1 MQWLFLFLAIIGEV
15 IGTSAL
21 KASDG
26 FTKIVP
32 SIIVVAG
39 YAVAFFFLSLTLK
52 DNINIGVVYA
62 IWSGVGVSLIS
73 VIGYLYYKQ
82 TLDIPAV
89 LGIALIIIGVMIINL
104 YSKSVMH

>member
-32 SIIVVAG
+32 SIKVVAG

-82 TLDIPAV
+82 SLDIPAL

>member
-32 SIIVVAG
+32 SRIVVAG
-39 YAVAFFFLSLTLK
+39 YAVAFFFLSLSLK

-82 TLDIPAV
+82 SLDIPAL

>member
-1 MQWLFLFLAIIGEV
+1 MQWLFLFLAIMGEV

-82 TLDIPAV
+82 SLDIPAL

>member
-52 DNINIGVVYA
+52 ENINIGVVYA

>member
-73 VIGYLYYKQ
+73 VIGDLYYKQ
-82 TLDIPAV
+82 SLDIPAL

>member
-32 SIIVVAG
+32 SILVVAG

-82 TLDIPAV
+82 SLDIPAL

>member
-1 MQWLFLFLAIIGEV
+1 MQWLVLFLAIIGEV

-82 TLDIPAV
+82 SLDIPAL

>member
-1 MQWLFLFLAIIGEV
+1 MFLAIIGEV

-82 TLDIPAV
+82 SLDIPAL

>member
-1 MQWLFLFLAIIGEV
+1 MFLAIMGEV

-32 SIIVVAG
+32 SIIVIAG
-39 YAVAFFFLSLTLK
+39 YAIAFFFLSLTLK
-52 DNINIGVVYA
+52 ENINIGVVYA

>member
-73 VIGYLYYKQ
+73 AIGYLYYKQ
-82 TLDIPAV
+82 SLDIPAL

>member
-39 YAVAFFFLSLTLK
+39 YAVSFFFLSLTLK

-82 TLDIPAV
+82 SLDIPAL

>member
-1 MQWLFLFLAIIGEV
+1 MAILVPGNNRGSYRDICV
-15 IGTSAL
+15 KSIRR
-21 KASDG
+21 

-73 VIGYLYYKQ
+73 VIGIY
-82 TLDIPAV
+82 
-89 LGIALIIIGVMIINL
+89 IISNHWISQL
-104 YSKSVMH
+104 FLELH

>member
-1 MQWLFLFLAIIGEV
+1 MQWLFLFLAIMGEV

-32 SIIVVAG
+32 SIIVIAG
-39 YAVAFFFLSLTLK
+39 YAIAFFFLSLTLK
-52 DNINIGVVYA
+52 ENINIGVVYA

>member
-1 MQWLFLFLAIIGEV
+1 
-15 IGTSAL
+15 
-21 KASDG
+21 
-26 FTKIVP
+26 
-32 SIIVVAG
+32 
-39 YAVAFFFLSLTLK
+39 
-52 DNINIGVVYA
+52 VYA

-82 TLDIPAV
+82 SLDIPAL

>member
-1 MQWLFLFLAIIGEV
+1 MQWLFLFLAIMGEV

-32 SIIVVAG
+32 SIIVIAG
-39 YAVAFFFLSLTLK
+39 YAIAFFFLSLTLK

-82 TLDIPAV
+82 SLDIPAL

>member
-73 VIGYLYYKQ
+73 VIGYSYYKQ
-82 TLDIPAV
+82 SLDIPAL

>member
-52 DNINIGVVYA
+52 DNMNIGVVYA

-82 TLDIPAV
+82 SLDIPAL

>member
-82 TLDIPAV
+82 SLDIPAL
-89 LGIALIIIGVMIINL
+89 LGIG
-104 YSKSVMH
+104 

>member
-32 SIIVVAG
+32 SIIVIAG
-39 YAVAFFFLSLTLK
+39 YAIAFFFLSLTLK
-52 DNINIGVVYA
+52 ENINIGVVYA

-82 TLDIPAV
+82 SLDIPAL

>member
-52 DNINIGVVYA
+52 ENINIGVVYA

-82 TLDIPAV
+82 SLDIPAL

>member
-1 MQWLFLFLAIIGEV
+1 MQWLFLFLAIMGEV

-32 SIIVVAG
+32 SIIVIAG
-39 YAVAFFFLSLTLK
+39 YAIAFFFLSLTLK
-52 DNINIGVVYA
+52 ENINIGVVYA

-82 TLDIPAV
+82 SLDIPAL

>member
-32 SIIVVAG
+32 SIIVIAG
-39 YAVAFFFLSLTLK
+39 YGIAFFFLSLTLK
-52 DNINIGVVYA
+52 EDINIGVVYA

-89 LGIALIIIGVMIINL
+89 LGIALIITGVMIINL
-104 YSKSVMH
+104 YSKSMMH

>member
-1 MQWLFLFLAIIGEV
+1 MQWLFLFLAIMGEV

-32 SIIVVAG
+32 SIIVIAG
-39 YAVAFFFLSLTLK
+39 YAIAFFFLSLTLK
-52 DNINIGVVYA
+52 QNINIGVVYA

>member
-1 MQWLFLFLAIIGEV
+1 MGEV

-32 SIIVVAG
+32 SIIVIAG
-39 YAVAFFFLSLTLK
+39 YAIAFFFLSLTLK
-52 DNINIGVVYA
+52 ENINIGVVYA

>member
-1 MQWLFLFLAIIGEV
+1 
-15 IGTSAL
+15 
-21 KASDG
+21 
-26 FTKIVP
+26 TKIVP

-82 TLDIPAV
+82 SLDIPAL

>member
-39 YAVAFFFLSLTLK
+39 YAIAFFFLSLTLK
-52 DNINIGVVYA
+52 ENVNIGIVYA
-62 IWSGVGVSLIS
+62 IWSGIGVSLIS
-73 VIGYLYYKQ
+73 IIGYLYYKQ
-82 TLDIPAV
+82 ALDTPAI

-104 YSKSVMH
+104 CSKSMVH

>member
-82 TLDIPAV
+82 SLDIPAP

>member
-82 TLDIPAV
+82 SLDIPAL

-104 YSKSVMH
+104 YSKIVMH

>member
-1 MQWLFLFLAIIGEV
+1 MQWLFLFLAIMREV

-32 SIIVVAG
+32 SIIVIAG
-39 YAVAFFFLSLTLK
+39 YAIAFFFLSLTLK
-52 DNINIGVVYA
+52 GNINIGVVYA

>member
-82 TLDIPAV
+82 SLDIPAL